1 MFQDFKFLSYGN
13 YTGSKLHPNTLPQ
26 VSLFPGSFYLFI
38 YFWPQHD
45 VVCRIL
51 VPGPAINKPASPAM
65 ETWHLNH
72 WTTREVPF
80 LLLFSES
87 IYLFGCARTRLEHVG
102 SWVVAHGIQYPDQGS
117 HPGPLLWEHRALVTG
132 PPGRCLSPYSL
143 RKSLFPI
150 LNKCHGK
157 SPQNC
162 LMNDSSFGEHVLQQH
177 VCYFSV
183 EISELCVLNIPG
195 LHWASECPKVGLQ
208 PRLGQSETHRILTLA
223 EALAES

>member
-51 VPGPAINKPASPAM
+51 VPGPAINKPASLAM

-102 SWVVAHGIQYPDQGS
+102 S
-117 HPGPLLWEHRALVTG
+117 
-132 PPGRCLSPYSL
+132 
-143 RKSLFPI
+143 
-150 LNKCHGK
+150 
-157 SPQNC
+157 
-162 LMNDSSFGEHVLQQH
+162 
-177 VCYFSV
+177 
-183 EISELCVLNIPG
+183 
-195 LHWASECPKVGLQ
+195 
-208 PRLGQSETHRILTLA
+208 
-223 EALAES
+223 